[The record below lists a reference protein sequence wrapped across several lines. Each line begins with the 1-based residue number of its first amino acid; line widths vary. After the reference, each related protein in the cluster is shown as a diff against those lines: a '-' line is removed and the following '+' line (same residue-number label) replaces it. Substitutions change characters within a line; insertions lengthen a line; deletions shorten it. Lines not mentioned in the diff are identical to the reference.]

1 MWIILK
7 HRFYNYSIG
16 NIFKINEN
24 IYFFQHIVRVMILWL
39 FHLNISVTYGRL
51 KIFICVK
58 LWAKWIKELIMK
70 RKLKTLCLRRRRE
83 KVTYES
89 FNLLTSLSKIWIC
102 SLIKPRYATRSGKYE
117 RGTTTSPKL
126 LSNYVEFMHT
136 ITSQKYLGHIWC
148 KEIKSENGPGGHHA
162 RPRATL
168 AWLAGGHHAMP
179 RATLAWLMG
188 GSHSFFHLILYLDN
202 LKDNGNE
209 IKTFNWCFSLN
220 KK

>member
-1 MWIILK
+1 
-7 HRFYNYSIG
+7 
-16 NIFKINEN
+16 
-24 IYFFQHIVRVMILWL
+24 MILWL
-39 FHLNISVTYGRL
+39 FHQNISITYGRL
-51 KIFICVK
+51 KIFIYVK

-168 AWLAGGHHAMP
+168 AWLAGTKQGP
-179 RATLAWLMG
+179 VPPWLGSRAGTLQGLVPPWL
-188 GSHSFFHLILYLDN
+188 GSWAGLIHFFISSY
-202 LKDNGNE
+202 
-209 IKTFNWCFSLN
+209 IWII
-220 KK
+220 

>member
-1 MWIILK
+1 MQPPWCTCLNFLKIRYLYICMWIILK

-39 FHLNISVTYGRL
+39 FHLNISITYGRL

-89 FNLLTSLSKIWIC
+89 FNLLTSHSKIWIC
-102 SLIKPRYATRSGKYE
+102 SLIKPRYATRSGKCE

-148 KEIKSENGPGGHHA
+148 KEIKSENGRLIH
-162 RPRATL
+162 
-168 AWLAGGHHAMP
+168 
-179 RATLAWLMG
+179 
-188 GSHSFFHLILYLDN
+188 FFISSY
-202 LKDNGNE
+202 
-209 IKTFNWCFSLN
+209 IWII
-220 KK
+220 